1 MAAADALAGEAAAGT
16 LRGLL
21 LAPVSRLRLV
31 GMKAFGVL
39 VVAVLA
45 DRRDRGRR
53 RARRAW
59 CWSAA
64 PTGWSRCRAPPS
76 GVGGALG
83 RIALVVAWTVGQ
95 LAAIGA
101 VALAVSAW
109 TEHPLV
115 VLASVL
121 GMVIVFGVLGA
132 IPALDWL
139 QPYLLTSGW
148 TSGVDV
154 LRDPL
159 PARGLVESTLR
170 ALCYLALGS
179 GAHRVPDAAPRRL
192 IAGTG
197 AGWPHGRTPR
207 RRRRH
212 RRAGRTA
219 RMDPRRRR
227 ARPHR
232 EAAVVPRGDRGGG
245 PGRRRYAE
253 PQDHHPDIDI
263 RWRTLTFRCSTH
275 SKGGITELDVELAAA
290 ISAEVQDAGGE

>member
-1 MAAADALAGEAAAGT
+1 MSETGGRQQAELAGRVGAASEPTAQNAPIGRLLGSEVRWVLRRPRTLVMLALFALMPVTIAIGVVASNRSGGLVGNIVGNGLVLPVVALILAQALLLPLAVGMAAADALAGEAAAGT

-45 DRRDRGRR
+45 
-53 RARRAW
+53 
-59 CWSAA
+59 
-64 PTGWSRCRAPPS
+64 TGVIAVVGAFAGVVLVGGTDGLVTLSGTTV
-76 GVGGALG
+76 GVGGALC
-83 RIALVVAWTVGQ
+83 RILLAVAWTVGQ

-148 TSGVDV
+148 TSGADV

-179 GAHRVPDAAPRRL
+179 GLTVYRMLRRDA
-192 IAGTG
+192 
-197 AGWPHGRTPR
+197 
-207 RRRRH
+207 
-212 RRAGRTA
+212 
-219 RMDPRRRR
+219 
-227 ARPHR
+227 
-232 EAAVVPRGDRGGG
+232 
-245 PGRRRYAE
+245 
-253 PQDHHPDIDI
+253 
-263 RWRTLTFRCSTH
+263 
-275 SKGGITELDVELAAA
+275 
-290 ISAEVQDAGGE
+290 

>member
-1 MAAADALAGEAAAGT
+1 MSEPAGNAADERGQSAPIGRLLGSEARWVLRRPRTLVMLGLFALMPVTIAIGVVASNRSGGLVGNVLGNGLVLPVGALVLAQALLVPPAVGMGAADALGESAAGT

-39 VVAVLA
+39 VVALLATVVIAVVGALAGVVLVGGA
-45 DRRDRGRR
+45 DGLVTL
-53 RARRAW
+53 
-59 CWSAA
+59 SG
-64 PTGWSRCRAPPS
+64 TTV

-83 RIALVVAWTVGQ
+83 RIVLVVAWTVGQ

-121 GMVIVFGVLGA
+121 GMVIVFGVLSA

-170 ALCYLALGS
+170 AGCYVALG
-179 GAHRVPDAAPRRL
+179 GGLTVFRMLLRAA
-192 IAGTG
+192 
-197 AGWPHGRTPR
+197 
-207 RRRRH
+207 
-212 RRAGRTA
+212 
-219 RMDPRRRR
+219 
-227 ARPHR
+227 
-232 EAAVVPRGDRGGG
+232 
-245 PGRRRYAE
+245 
-253 PQDHHPDIDI
+253 
-263 RWRTLTFRCSTH
+263 
-275 SKGGITELDVELAAA
+275 
-290 ISAEVQDAGGE
+290 

>member
-1 MAAADALAGEAAAGT
+1 MSETGGRQRAELAGRVGAASEPTAQNAPIGRLLGSEVRWVLRRPRTLVMLALFALMPVTIAIGVVASNRSGGLVGNIVGNGLVLPVVALILAQALLLPLAVGMAAADALAGESAAGT

-31 GMKAFGVL
+31 GMKAFGLL
-39 VVAVLA
+39 VVALLATVVIAVVGALAGVVL
-45 DRRDRGRR
+45 
-53 RARRAW
+53 
-59 CWSAA
+59 
-64 PTGWSRCRAPPS
+64 
-76 GVGGALG
+76 VGGALC
-83 RIALVVAWTVGQ
+83 RILLAVAWTVGQ

-148 TSGVDV
+148 TSGADV

-170 ALCYLALGS
+170 ALCYLALG
-179 GAHRVPDAAPRRL
+179 GGLTVYRMLRRDA
-192 IAGTG
+192 
-197 AGWPHGRTPR
+197 
-207 RRRRH
+207 
-212 RRAGRTA
+212 
-219 RMDPRRRR
+219 
-227 ARPHR
+227 
-232 EAAVVPRGDRGGG
+232 
-245 PGRRRYAE
+245 
-253 PQDHHPDIDI
+253 
-263 RWRTLTFRCSTH
+263 
-275 SKGGITELDVELAAA
+275 
-290 ISAEVQDAGGE
+290 

>member
-1 MAAADALAGEAAAGT
+1 MSEPAGNAADERGQSAPIGRVLGSEARWVLRRPRTLVMLGLFALMPVTIAIGVVASNRSGGLVGNVLGNGLVLPVGALVLAQALLVPPAVGMGAADALAGESAAGT

-39 VVAVLA
+39 VVALLATVVIAVVGALAGVVLVGGA
-45 DRRDRGRR
+45 DGLVTL
-53 RARRAW
+53 
-59 CWSAA
+59 SG
-64 PTGWSRCRAPPS
+64 TTV

-83 RIALVVAWTVGQ
+83 RIVLVVAWTVGQ

-121 GMVIVFGVLGA
+121 GMVIVFGVLSA

-170 ALCYLALGS
+170 AGCYVALG
-179 GAHRVPDAAPRRL
+179 GGLTVFRMLLRAA
-192 IAGTG
+192 
-197 AGWPHGRTPR
+197 
-207 RRRRH
+207 
-212 RRAGRTA
+212 
-219 RMDPRRRR
+219 
-227 ARPHR
+227 
-232 EAAVVPRGDRGGG
+232 
-245 PGRRRYAE
+245 
-253 PQDHHPDIDI
+253 
-263 RWRTLTFRCSTH
+263 
-275 SKGGITELDVELAAA
+275 
-290 ISAEVQDAGGE
+290 